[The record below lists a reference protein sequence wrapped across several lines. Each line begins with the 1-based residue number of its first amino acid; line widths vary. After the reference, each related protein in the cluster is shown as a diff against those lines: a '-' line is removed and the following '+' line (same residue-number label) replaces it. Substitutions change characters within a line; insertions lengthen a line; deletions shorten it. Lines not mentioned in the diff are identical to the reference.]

1 MSDPLPSSS
10 EHLLRGLPASAGIA
24 IGRAVIVHP
33 LWWEG
38 APLPSPRGDVDS
50 ETERFRH
57 AQQIVADELDSIAER
72 ARKES
77 PTLSSILEAHQMI
90 VTDPVLSADIIHRIS
105 SGVSSEAAVVHEF
118 ERQRRT
124 LLASTNSMFRDR
136 VSDLDHMKEQMLS
149 ALRTGAPPVRRDGE
163 SIVIADTVS
172 PHDMLADRHL
182 GVRGYVMQT
191 GGVDAHAS
199 IIARDFGVPAVVSV
213 AHSMTR
219 IHDGD
224 LVIIDGTAGVVICNP
239 DTATLERYRRQQD
252 DERRQRL
259 LHEEFDAAPIHT
271 ADGVRVRVEANIDV
285 PEQVPIA
292 LRLGAEGLGL
302 VRSEMMI
309 ASSNEI
315 PSIDEQVHWYR
326 QVCQSASE
334 LPITIRAF
342 DFGGDK
348 IDVGQTYVE
357 DNPALG
363 LRGIRFLLSQP
374 DILRDQFTALLTVAR
389 ERPIRCMLPMITTQ
403 QELDRALEIIAACRR
418 THTEVHGNCPDMP
431 IGIMI
436 ETPAAALSAESFASQ
451 VDFFS
456 IGTNDLTQYT
466 LAIDRTND
474 LVAGISDGLHPAV
487 LKLIAMTV
495 SAARQANIPV
505 TVCGEMAGQS
515 AAIDVL
521 VGLGVSGVSVSA
533 FALHDVRRRICELNA
548 DSCRH
553 LAELALRCR
562 TSAKVRSHVEA
573 FRDSAAKGASA

>member
-10 EHLLRGLPASAGIA
+10 ELLLRGLPASAGIA
-24 IGRAVIVHP
+24 IGRAVMVHP

-38 APLPSPRGDVDS
+38 APVPPPRGDVDS

-57 AQQIVADELDSIAER
+57 AQQIVADELDGIAER

-77 PTLSSILEAHQMI
+77 PTLSSILETHQMI
-90 VTDPVLSADIIHRIS
+90 VTDPVLSADIIDRIS
-105 SGVSSEAAVVHEF
+105 SGVSSEAAVMHEF

-163 SIVIADTVS
+163 SIVVADSVS
-172 PHDMLADRHL
+172 PHNMLADRHL
-182 GVRGYVMQT
+182 GIRGYVMQT

-224 LVIIDGTAGVVICNP
+224 LLIIDGSAGVVIRNP
-239 DTATLERYRRQQD
+239 EASTLERYQHQQ
-252 DERRQRL
+252 EEEHRQRL
-259 LHEEFDAAPIHT
+259 LHEEIDHTPIVSR
-271 ADGVRVRVEANIDV
+271 DGVRVTVESNIDV
-285 PEQVPIA
+285 PEQVSIA
-292 LRLGAEGLGL
+292 VRLGAEGLGL

-309 ASSNEI
+309 ASINEI
-315 PSIDEQVHWYR
+315 PSIDDQVRWYR
-326 QVCQSASE
+326 QICELAGE

-389 ERPIRCMLPMITTQ
+389 DRPIRCMLPMITTQ
-403 QELDRALEIIAACRR
+403 QELDRAIDIIAACRKA
-418 THTEVHGNCPDMP
+418 HIDAHGDCPEVP

-436 ETPAAALSAESFASQ
+436 ETPAAALSAESFAAQ

-495 SAARQANIPV
+495 SAARQAGIPV

-521 VGLGVSGVSVSA
+521 VGLGVSGVSVSS
-533 FALHDVRRRICELNA
+533 FALHDVRRRVRELDA
-548 DSCRH
+548 ESCRL
-553 LAELALRCR
+553 LADAAIRSR
-562 TSAKVRSHVEA
+562 TAADVRSHVDA
-573 FRDSAAKGASA
+573 FRRSGAKGASA

>member
-1 MSDPLPSSS
+1 MTDPIPSSS

-24 IGRAVIVHP
+24 IGRATIVHP

-38 APLPSPRGDVDS
+38 APVPPPRGDVDS

-57 AQQIVADELDSIAER
+57 AQQIVAEELDSIAER

-90 VTDPVLSADIIHRIS
+90 VTDPVLSADIIDRIS

-149 ALRTGAPPVRRDGE
+149 ALRTGAPSIRRDGE
-163 SIVIADTVS
+163 SIVVAETVS

-191 GGVDAHAS
+191 GGIDAHAS

-219 IHDGD
+219 INDGD
-224 LVIIDGTAGVVICNP
+224 LLIIDGSAGMVICNP
-239 DTATLERYRRQQD
+239 DASTLERYQRQQD

-259 LHEEFDAAPIHT
+259 LQEEIDHTPIHSL
-271 ADGVRVRVEANIDV
+271 DGVRVTIEANIDV
-285 PEQVPIA
+285 PEQVPVA

-309 ASSNEI
+309 ASINEI
-315 PSIDEQVHWYR
+315 PSIDEQASWYR
-326 QVCQSASE
+326 QICQNAGE
-334 LPITIRAF
+334 LPVTIRAF

-374 DILRDQFTALLTVAR
+374 DILRDQFTALLIVAR

-403 QELDRALEIIAACRR
+403 QELDRSYEIIAACRK
-418 THTEVHGNCPDMP
+418 THADLHGNCPDLP
-431 IGIMI
+431 VGIMI

-487 LKLIAMTV
+487 LKLISMTV
-495 SAARQANIPV
+495 SAARQARIPV
-505 TVCGEMAGQS
+505 TVCGELAGQS

-533 FALHDVRRRICELNA
+533 FALHDVRRRVRELDA
-548 DSCRH
+548 ESCRH
-553 LAELALRCR
+553 LADVSIRSR
-562 TSAKVRSHVEA
+562 TVAEVRAHIDA
-573 FRDSAAKGASA
+573 FRSSGAKGASA